1 MFLPSDTSLLNAI
14 KRDTRFFSP
23 KQMQIAKRTRSA
35 GRHILKMIANRPKI
49 HEPLSVQRTNT
60 TRHMTLVTYRP
71 RVFKLNGHALTIRK
85 PAEQLYANYAARQ
98 VAAA

>member
-1 MFLPSDTSLLNAI
+1 MNSLLAAI
-14 KRDTRFFSP
+14 KHDRRFFSP
-23 KQMQIAKRTRSA
+23 RQIQLAKRTRSA
-35 GRHILKMIANRPKI
+35 GRHILKAIANKPKI
-49 HEPLSVQRTNT
+49 HEPLTIKRTNT
-60 TRHMTLVTYRP
+60 ARHMTLVTYKP

>member
-1 MFLPSDTSLLNAI
+1 MNSLLAAI
-14 KRDTRFFSP
+14 KHDRRFFSP
-23 KQMQIAKRTRSA
+23 RQLQIAKHTRSA
-35 GRHILKMIANRPKI
+35 GRSLLKMIANKPKI
-49 HEPLSVQRTNT
+49 HEPLAIQRTNT
-60 TRHMTLVTYRP
+60 KKHLVVVRYKP